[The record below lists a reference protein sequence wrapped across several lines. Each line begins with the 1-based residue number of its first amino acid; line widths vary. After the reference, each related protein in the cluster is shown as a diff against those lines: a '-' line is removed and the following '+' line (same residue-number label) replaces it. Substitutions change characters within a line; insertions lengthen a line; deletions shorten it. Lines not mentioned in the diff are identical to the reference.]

1 MIAKRIDRKPEV
13 RDDFGH
19 LGRYVAAAREKG
31 EKLDKFWIVNCDAG
45 ARLEDLDL
53 ALIEIEATRQGKPEI
68 ADKTYHLVV
77 SFRAG
82 DQARLSEADLQDI
95 ERNFAEALGYGQ
107 HQRVAGTHINTDNFH
122 MHVAFNKIH
131 PVTARCHT
139 PRQDFKILAKVAREM
154 EKKYGL
160 VVDKGMTDGAAR
172 DPVSRQGRDYEAKT
186 WQQSFER
193 HLVDHKAE
201 IVDLVAK
208 AGSWQELQQGLGD
221 FGVEL
226 RKRGAGA
233 VFTQTDGAKGRMKA
247 SALDR
252 SCGLAKLEE
261 RLGPYQPPSK
271 AKAQG
276 ADIKPRPPSTPY
288 RQRPMT
294 RHPTQARLWRTYTQQ
309 KKPGFLARNLK
320 VANWKYFLLADAH
333 KDPLA
338 LCILLTHKEL
348 LHTIDELTTFG
359 QPRPPRAYRPPKTAK
374 EALQAWYKAGAWKPP
389 ATTWMRRDLED
400 MDLRADED
408 GRVLFPFRDATGA
421 IHGLRAMDGQGETLD
436 IGDLA
441 KPGLSHVIDPG
452 NDLGKQEPYKGPVVV
467 TTDCMAAAVLHKDT
481 NTPVIVVATDAELAD
496 AAASI
501 RRRRPES
508 LVVVATTKP
517 SRQAERAAVAGGG
530 QLVVIDNAQAQ
541 AKIIADL
548 AGKGQAVSVD
558 LGQAKAMGAFAEDA
572 LSPTE
577 ALDSQPKRGPK
588 GTGRGKGN
596 GGLGR

>member
-13 RDDFGH
+13 RDNFGY

-31 EKLDKFWIVNCDAG
+31 EKLDKFWIKNCDAG
-45 ARLEDLDL
+45 AQLQDLDL
-53 ALIEIEATRQGKPEI
+53 ALIEIEATRQAKPEI

-95 ERNFAEALGYGQ
+95 ERNFAEALGYGD

-122 MHVAFNKIH
+122 MHVAINKIH
-131 PVTARCHT
+131 PVTARSHT

-154 EKKYGL
+154 EQKYGL

-172 DPVSRQGRDYEAKT
+172 DPVSAKARDYEAKT

-193 HLVDHKAE
+193 HLVEHKAE
-201 IVDLVAK
+201 IVELVAK
-208 AGSWQELQQGLGD
+208 AGSWQKLQEGLAEYA
-221 FGVEL
+221 VEL

-233 VFTQTDGAKGRMKA
+233 VFAQTDAKGRMKA

-252 SCGLAKLEE
+252 TCALAALEE
-261 RLGPYQPPSK
+261 RLGPYQAPQPKPKDQVVKPPGK
-271 AKAQG
+271 
-276 ADIKPRPPSTPY
+276 PY
-288 RQRPMT
+288 RAKPMT
-294 RHPTQARLWRTYTQQ
+294 RHPAQARLWRTYAQQ

-320 VANWKYFLLADAH
+320 VGNWKYILLADAH

-359 QPRPPRAYRPPKTAK
+359 QPRQPRGYRPPSAARD
-374 EALQAWYKAGAWKPP
+374 ALQAWYKAGTWKPP
-389 ATTWMRRDLED
+389 AATWMRRDLEE
-400 MDLRADED
+400 MDLRADES
-408 GRVLFPFRDATGA
+408 GRVLFPFRDQKGY
-421 IHGLRAMDGQGETLD
+421 IHGLRAMDVQGQTLD

-452 NDLGKQEPYKGPVVV
+452 NDLGKADPYSGSVVI
-467 TTDCMAAAVLHKDT
+467 TCDCMAAAVLHKDT
-481 NTPVIVVATDAELAD
+481 GAPIVVVGTDAELAS
-496 AAASI
+496 AAATLRDRQPKSRI
-501 RRRRPES
+501 
-508 LVVVATTKP
+508 VVVTT
-517 SRQAERAAVAGGG
+517 RQTRQGVRAAGLVGG
-530 QLVVIDNAQAQ
+530 QATVVDNEKAQ

-548 AGKGQAVSVD
+548 VGMGRAVPVD
-558 LGQAKAMGAFAEDA
+558 LGQAKAMGAFTEDA
-572 LSPTE
+572 LSSAE

-588 GTGRGKGN
+588 RVDRGKGD